1 MPELTKE
8 QEEQIFKALLQEL
21 GYREP
26 HERHK
31 LLTNPPN
38 LQTMSRLKGN
48 QIMGQALAHT
58 MQKGYGL
65 PYFVHYYDNLA
76 SSMISQKGYGREE
89 VINFEKASKPTEGT
103 GIGIFTSQSQ
113 KEATKK
119 KRFWNRGKKE
129 EEE

>member
-1 MPELTKE
+1 MELTKE
-8 QEEQIFKALLQEL
+8 QEEKLFEALLREL
-21 GYREP
+21 GFKKP

-38 LQTMSRLKGN
+38 LQTMSRLKSS

-58 MQKGYGL
+58 MNQAYGL
-65 PYFVHYYDNLA
+65 PFFVHYYDNLA

-89 VINFEKASKPTEGT
+89 VINFEKASKPTEGA
-103 GIGIFTSQSQ
+103 GIGIFTSQPQ
-113 KEATKK
+113 KEQKK

-129 EEE
+129 EAE